1 MPTITVLGKW
11 RREDQKFLV
20 VLQPCNE
27 FKTESQSGTYERIS
41 SKEVKRKKGG
51 REEGKA
57 KQTEL
62 GRVEACK
69 AQGSNPG

>member
-1 MPTITVLGKW
+1 MLGKR

-20 VLQPCNE
+20 E
-27 FKTESQSGTYERIS
+27 FKAESQSGTYERIS

-62 GRVEACK
+62 GRVEARK
-69 AQGSNPG
+69 AQ